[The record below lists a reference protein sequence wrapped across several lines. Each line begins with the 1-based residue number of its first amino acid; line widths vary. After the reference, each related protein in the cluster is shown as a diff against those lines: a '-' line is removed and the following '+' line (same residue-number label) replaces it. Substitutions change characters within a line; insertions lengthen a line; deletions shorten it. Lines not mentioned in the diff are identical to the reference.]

1 MKVLVTQSC
10 LTLYDS
16 IAYQAPLSVEFSRQ
30 EYWSGLPCPPLQG
43 IFPTQGLNSGLLHC
57 MQILYHLSHQG
68 SPSDCFP
75 KQPNLNVLCRVSWST
90 SELAS
95 SKLVCLPSLCS
106 VFRLLTD
113 SLYWTRP
120 LSVTLPSAPAVK

>member
-10 LTLYDS
+10 LTLYDP

-30 EYWSGLPCPPLQG
+30 EYWSGLQG

-68 SPSDCFP
+68 SPSDRFP
-75 KQPNLNVLCRVSWST
+75 PQQNQGLISRQGHRVHILMTQFPLQYCQMTPEAAGSRENKLCWTVGSKQ
-90 SELAS
+90 
-95 SKLVCLPSLCS
+95 LPE
-106 VFRLLTD
+106 
-113 SLYWTRP
+113 
-120 LSVTLPSAPAVK
+120 KIK